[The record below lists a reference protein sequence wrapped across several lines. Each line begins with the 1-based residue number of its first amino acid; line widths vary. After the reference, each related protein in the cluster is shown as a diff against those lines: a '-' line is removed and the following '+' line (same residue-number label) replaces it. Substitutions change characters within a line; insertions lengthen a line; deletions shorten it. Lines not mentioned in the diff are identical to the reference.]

1 MAKRPIMAKAME
13 LTDEI
18 CTLVRDYIEVNRSRR
33 RFWQKDFCEE
43 VGFSTTTFGNLKDE
57 RRRGCININTAVILL
72 DAIGYELKIVKKE
85 ENPIVRHY
93 KERANEQQKILL
105 PQARKKV

>member
-1 MAKRPIMAKAME
+1 ME

-72 DAIGYELKIVKKE
+72 DAIGYELKIVRKE
-85 ENPIVRHY
+85 ENPIVKHY
-93 KERANEQQKILL
+93 KERANEQQKILF

>member
-1 MAKRPIMAKAME
+1 MAKRPIMPKAME

-43 VGFSTTTFGNLKDE
+43 VGFSTTTFGNLKGE
-57 RRRGCININTAVILL
+57 RT
-72 DAIGYELKIVKKE
+72 
-85 ENPIVRHY
+85 
-93 KERANEQQKILL
+93 
-105 PQARKKV
+105 